1 MVTKATK
8 AHCTLLDYSA
18 WKESETVTPGNSL
31 MKYADDTYLVIPAYN
46 VDSRDKEIANID
58 AWAKVNN
65 LTLNASKS
73 VEIVFQDSRKRHRA
87 APPPVMHGIER
98 VHLLKILGITFTD
111 KLSVKEHL
119 DDVISSSARSVYAIY
134 VYVSAVMVNFMF
146 GCVCQPKI
154 NEYDD
159 DDETTDRRKPVA

>member
-1 MVTKATK
+1 M
-8 AHCTLLDYSA
+8 H
-18 WKESETVTPGNSL
+18 TVTPGNSL
-31 MKYADDTYLVIPAYN
+31 MKYADDTYLVIPACN

-87 APPPVMHGIER
+87 ATPPVMHGIER
-98 VHLLKILGITFTD
+98 VHSLKILGITFTD

-119 DDVISSSARSVYAIY
+119 DDVISSSARSMYAI
-134 VYVSAVMVNFMF
+134 
-146 GCVCQPKI
+146 
-154 NEYDD
+154 
-159 DDETTDRRKPVA
+159 RLL